1 MPPRKKTGERSLEE
15 ILTGFADQLEQQAH
29 RPNMNRI
36 KPLPKQELFLQSQ
49 TKHRILFGGNRGGK
63 TFGGVYDDCLLVTRR
78 HPYRNHLYA
87 DRPRRIR
94 FIGVDFDRGILQ
106 GAIPYF
112 QQFLPPSVLINGS
125 WEDSYS
131 KAERLLTLE
140 DGSTVSFMS
149 YEQDPNKFQI
159 VSLDH
164 IHFDE
169 EPPEA
174 IFRESV
180 MRLVDTGGTWTISE
194 TPVQQLEWIHDELM
208 TKALPPEGDGTRSD
222 IEVFRLDTRENINL
236 DPDEVRNL
244 EATMSEE
251 EKLIRLEGR
260 YPGGDLVFP
269 EFQPRY
275 PHVIETDDWMPHE
288 PGWTIYASMDYGFAN
303 PTAWL
308 WTAVHEDGSIVTFKC
323 LYAKSVVVDEWA
335 RLVHS
340 MNRSIGTQLG
350 YGPDWRPA
358 AYVGDPSI
366 ASKSALT
373 GVTGTTIQQE
383 YAMRGIPIGTE
394 GIVSARS
401 GNQNIGLSKMH
412 AYLRPRPSDLRSAAT
427 NHYGMPWWQITRN
440 CAPLI
445 DEMRRARKPR
455 QTLKNKDE
463 KNPSEQIRDKDNHAI
478 DAIKYLFMI
487 SHDLRPAQF
496 RGPQQVE
503 LPDELR
509 GASVYDDNRAK
520 RPVYDTNTGWS
531 VSSGGYDF
539 SELGF

>member
-1 MPPRKKTGERSLEE
+1 MPPRKRQQAGTLEE
-15 ILTGFADQLEQQAH
+15 LLGGFADRLEQQAY
-29 RPNMNRI
+29 RPNLNRI
-36 KPLPKQELFLQSQ
+36 TPLPKQELFLKSQ
-49 TKHRILFGGNRGGK
+49 TKNRILFGGNRGGK
-63 TFGGVYDDCLLVTRR
+63 TFGGIHDDCLILTRR

-131 KAERLLTLE
+131 KGERLLTLE

-149 YEQDPNKFQI
+149 YEQDPDKFQV

-164 IHFDE
+164 VHFDE

-180 MRLVDTGGTWTISE
+180 MRLLDTGGSWTLSE
-194 TPVQQLEWIHDELM
+194 TPVQQLEWVHDELLA
-208 TKALPPEGDGTRSD
+208 KSLPPEGDGTRSD
-222 IEVFRLDTRENINL
+222 IEVFRLDTRENTNL
-236 DPDEVRNL
+236 PLDEIRAL
-244 EATMSEE
+244 EASMTEE

-275 PHVIETDDWMPHE
+275 PYVIEMDDWMPRG
-288 PGWTIYASMDYGFAN
+288 PGWTIYASMDYGYAN

-308 WTAVHEDGSIVTFKC
+308 WTAVNEDGSVVTFKM
-323 LYAKSVVVDEWA
+323 LYAKSVTVNEWA
-335 RLVHS
+335 QLVHS
-340 MNRSIGTQLG
+340 MNKSIASELG
-350 YGPDWRPA
+350 LPAGWRPA

-366 ASKSALT
+366 AATSALT

-383 YAMRGIPIGTE
+383 YAMRGIPIGVD
-394 GIVSARS
+394 GIVKARS
-401 GNQNIGLSKMH
+401 GNQNLGLQKMH
-412 AYLRPRPSDLRSAAT
+412 AYLRPRPAQMRSRAT
-427 NHYGMPWWQITRN
+427 GQFGEPWWQITRN
-440 CAPLI
+440 CTPLI
-445 DEMRRARKPR
+445 DEMRRARKPK
-455 QTLKNKDE
+455 QTLKAKDE

-478 DAIKYLFMI
+478 DAIKYLFLI
-487 SHDLRPAQF
+487 THDLRPSEHRA
-496 RGPQQVE
+496 PPAVE
-503 LPDELR
+503 LPEEWR
-509 GASVYDDNRAK
+509 GVSTFDDNIAK
-520 RPVYDTNTGWS
+520 APPMYDANVAWS
-531 VSSGGYDF
+531 VSGGYDF
-539 SELGF
+539 SELGS